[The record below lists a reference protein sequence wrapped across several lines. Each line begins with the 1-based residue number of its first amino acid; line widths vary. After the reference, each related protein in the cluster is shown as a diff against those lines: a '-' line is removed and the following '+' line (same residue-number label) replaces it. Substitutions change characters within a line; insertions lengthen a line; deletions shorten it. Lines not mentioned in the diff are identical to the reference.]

1 MKLEFRIDSTEKHQ
15 TAPEQH
21 RSGTGAVPE
30 QQKQYQS
37 ITRAALLDFP
47 MASKTKDCCLTA
59 RLTRPKCDTCLHFC
73 FFNEFPTCNLQQR
86 YDELDGVERH
96 PSNEGKVSHE
106 TEYDS
111 NMIPRHSLVIDW
123 TKRVKTLSEAF
134 EPLNKPSFSSLA
146 MPPWRPT
153 TTSQCADKLHK

>member
-1 MKLEFRIDSTEKHQ
+1 MIRV
-15 TAPEQH
+15 
-21 RSGTGAVPE
+21 GTFGFLTNFQPVTFN
-30 QQKQYQS
+30 S
-37 ITRAALLDFP
+37 VMTN
-47 MASKTKDCCLTA
+47 LTA
-59 RLTRPKCDTCLHFC
+59 W
-73 FFNEFPTCNLQQR
+73 
-86 YDELDGVERH
+86 H
-96 PSNEGKVSHE
+96 PRNEGKVSHE

-153 TTSQCADKLHK
+153 TTSQCADKLYK